1 MCLKEDVVKRDA
13 VASIMSE
20 QAMALQK
27 YLQAEQ
33 SSLKTVQKT
42 NIPFLQH
49 AWQRIVIPTY
59 HY

>member
-49 AWQRIVIPTY
+49 A
-59 HY
+59 